1 MRKRLLLDAISG
13 TENIPDEYIR
23 RHVLFSNI
31 IYLTLPL
38 VYLAFMIVDITQ
50 SLPFHKAD
58 FFIFDRVIVPIT
70 ISFCIFCYW
79 LNRIGYHVIG
89 RCAFILLWPILLHI
103 LPIIIQHSPSDYY
116 FAFPV
121 GLIFH
126 SVLIQAAFSHKKEKF
141 LFWSFLLANF
151 VLLIFSLSILRAHD
165 LRQNEFNLVS
175 ASAYYRID
183 AVHYWLLF
191 NLLTYYLFY
200 AIENS
205 IEKLKAANDTIIS
218 QRNILEEQNTEMEQL
233 LESLANSNKLLES
246 NVASRTAELLKKNEQ
261 LIQYAHFNAHQ
272 LRGPYARVRG
282 LINLIHLSETNMNN
296 TELQKRLLE
305 SLDELEAVISYIQR
319 TVE

>member
-38 VYLAFMIVDITQ
+38 VYLAFMVVDITQ
-50 SLPFHKAD
+50 SLSFRVID
-58 FFIFDRVIVPIT
+58 FFIFDRIIVPIT

-141 LFWSFLLANF
+141 LFW
-151 VLLIFSLSILRAHD
+151 
-165 LRQNEFNLVS
+165 
-175 ASAYYRID
+175 
-183 AVHYWLLF
+183 
-191 NLLTYYLFY
+191 
-200 AIENS
+200 
-205 IEKLKAANDTIIS
+205 
-218 QRNILEEQNTEMEQL
+218 
-233 LESLANSNKLLES
+233 
-246 NVASRTAELLKKNEQ
+246 
-261 LIQYAHFNAHQ
+261 
-272 LRGPYARVRG
+272 
-282 LINLIHLSETNMNN
+282 
-296 TELQKRLLE
+296 
-305 SLDELEAVISYIQR
+305 
-319 TVE
+319 